1 MNDLSDIKGL
11 GPKGINNLKKVNIN
25 TCDDLIN
32 FYPYKYNVIKKSDI
46 RSLNQDDKIIIDG
59 YVETIPIVYFIN
71 KKLNKMSFK
80 LNTGE
85 RIINITIFNRSY
97 LKSKLDLKSVITV
110 IGKYDKE
117 HNSIVA
123 TDIRFEKIGDE
134 IKI

>member
-25 TCDDLIN
+25 TCNDLIN

-85 RIINITIFNRSY
+85 R
-97 LKSKLDLKSVITV
+97 
-110 IGKYDKE
+110 
-117 HNSIVA
+117 
-123 TDIRFEKIGDE
+123 
-134 IKI
+134 